1 MTVFRILSGLAIAA
15 LLGAIA
21 YDLRRCGERWSGP
34 GRFLRQEAKRAVLD
48 WRGRKNTGTAG
59 TLDLLRRIVYGVSAA
74 SFLVLALTG
83 FAPILILG
91 DHLSGVLLI
100 IHVTIAPIFALFL
113 SALALLWAHRL
124 RFNEGDW
131 RFVQGQG
138 NRRPFRKEMFLRFAL
153 KVGFWLVLFFS
164 LPLLLTVILGFFPLF
179 GTEGEALLIRW
190 HGYSAL
196 LLMLVALTEIHLTIV
211 YVHHSTEHPVKE
223 VAP

>member
-21 YDLRRCGERWSGP
+21 YDLRRSGERWSCL

-48 WRGRKNTGTAG
+48 WRGRKNSGAAG
-59 TLDLLRRIVYGVSAA
+59 TLDILRRVVFGVSAA
-74 SFLVLALTG
+74 FFLVLALTG

-91 DHLSGVLLI
+91 DHLSGILLI
-100 IHVTIAPIFALFL
+100 IHVTIAPLFALFL

-124 RFNEGDW
+124 RFDEGDW
-131 RFVQGQG
+131 RLALGQERG
-138 NRRPFRKEMFLRFAL
+138 RPFGKERLVRFAL
-153 KVGFWLVLFFS
+153 KVGFRLILFLS
-164 LPLLLTVILGFFPLF
+164 LPLMLTVILGLFPLF

-196 LLMLVALTEIHLTIV
+196 LLMLVTLTEIHLTIV
-211 YVHHSTEHPVKE
+211 YVHHFTQHPVKE
-223 VAP
+223 RVP